1 MTITRTARLSFPA
14 MVALAL
20 ALPATAAEPVQPAN
34 APSDARQQAAETAL
48 TAPQVRELLT
58 RSGYTKVEDV
68 EFEDGMWKA
77 DATSGDGKRIDVRV
91 DADGKVYTDDR
102 VSKLSK
108 EDVKARLVAAGYS
121 KIHDVDYEDGIW
133 KAEGERE
140 DGQKVEFRVDPQ
152 DGRILSVEN
161 D

>member
-1 MTITRTARLSFPA
+1 MTIKATARLSFPA
-14 MVALAL
+14 LVALAL

-34 APSDARQQAAETAL
+34 APSNARQQAAETAL
-48 TAPQVRELLT
+48 TAPQVRDLLT
-58 RSGYTKVEDV
+58 RNGYTRIDDL

-77 DATSGDGKRIDVRV
+77 DATSADGNRIDVRV
-91 DADGKVYTDDR
+91 DADGRVHADDR

-121 KIHDVDYEDGIW
+121 KIHDVDYDDGIW